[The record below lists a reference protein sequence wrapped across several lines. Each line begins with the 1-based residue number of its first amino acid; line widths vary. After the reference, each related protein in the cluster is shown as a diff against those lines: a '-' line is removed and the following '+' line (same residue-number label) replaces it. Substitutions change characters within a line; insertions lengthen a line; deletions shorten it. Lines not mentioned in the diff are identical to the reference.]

1 MQRSAVEFS
10 CFRNAFLSTPLC
22 IYQEPWSCI
31 PPPNRERM
39 VDEVLNGGVAVIV
52 YAGLNNRQR
61 GTVLEINRGSS
72 AQGFPPQRI

>member
-1 MQRSAVEFS
+1 
-10 CFRNAFLSTPLC
+10 
-22 IYQEPWSCI
+22 
-31 PPPNRERM
+31 M

-61 GTVLEINRGSS
+61 RTVLEINRGSS